1 MNILQLNSV
10 SRFVFIVVFGSINLL
25 SVAQT
30 ENPIIP
36 AIKKEVDKNLI
47 ELKSDGLLPP
57 FFISY
62 AVVDQHQIKIT
73 SSFGAV
79 TEANETR
86 DLWGM
91 PFVLVGS
98 FQLNNMRM
106 DTERTS
112 SSAITLDND
121 LSGIGV
127 SIRKD
132 LDVKYQSAVKAYQKK
147 MGILSRTQLT
157 PEEQARPDY
166 NKTPVVNLILPP
178 EKQNMDIK
186 YWETYARTAS
196 AVANKYPEIVKTNVS
211 VEIINGMIYYYDT
224 EGSQFAVP
232 SIDCRIDFTAQTTTA
247 DGEELWEYI
256 SIARSSTD
264 RLPDMES
271 FATECEEK
279 IVHLLQLK
287 NAPLVDYNYVGPV
300 LCERE
305 GLVKLIFFTFFN
317 NRMMVYNRFL
327 DTTSKLTIVTFEP
340 VMGEDFISNQLTFKS
355 LSGTKMYG
363 GQVLDGYF
371 PIDGEAVIPAEELVL
386 IENGVL
392 KNMLTSRVPG
402 VKNQHSSGHSRITF
416 NAHFSRPGKDTRP
429 GVIQV
434 TGRNM
439 YPDADMKQE
448 LIKAARNAGL
458 EYAYIIKDMSRSN
471 EGTRIY
477 VADGREELVRG
488 IVLSSK
494 NFNNKSF
501 GKILG
506 ISDEEYFST
515 SGYKGAMTTY
525 ITPRS
530 MIFEELELS
539 ISNKQ

>member
-1 MNILQLNSV
+1 
-10 SRFVFIVVFGSINLL
+10 
-25 SVAQT
+25 
-30 ENPIIP
+30 
-36 AIKKEVDKNLI
+36 
-47 ELKSDGLLPP
+47 
-57 FFISY
+57 
-62 AVVDQHQIKIT
+62 
-73 SSFGAV
+73 
-79 TEANETR
+79 
-86 DLWGM
+86 
-91 PFVLVGS
+91 
-98 FQLNNMRM
+98 
-106 DTERTS
+106 
-112 SSAITLDND
+112 
-121 LSGIGV
+121 
-127 SIRKD
+127 
-132 LDVKYQSAVKAYQKK
+132 
-147 MGILSRTQLT
+147 MGILSRTPLT

-166 NKTPVVNLILPP
+166 NKTPVVNLILPL

-196 AVANKYPEIVKTNVS
+196 AVVNKYPEIVKTNVS

-224 EGSQFAVP
+224 EGSQFAVS

-247 DGEELWEYI
+247 DGEVLWEYI

-264 RLPDMES
+264 RLPDMET
-271 FATECEEK
+271 FATECEKK

-287 NAPLVDYNYVGPV
+287 NAPLVDCNYVGPV

-305 GLVKLIFFTFFN
+305 GLVKLISFTFFN

-340 VMGEDFISNQLTFKS
+340 MIGEEFISNQLTFKS
-355 LSGTKMYG
+355 LSGTKMFG
-363 GQVLDGYF
+363 GQILDGYI

-402 VKNQHSSGHSRITF
+402 IKNQHSSGHCRITY
-416 NAHFSRPGKDTRP
+416 NAHFSRPSKDTRP

-439 YPDADMKQE
+439 YPDANMKQE

-477 VADGREELVRG
+477 VADGREEMVRG

-506 ISDEEYFST
+506 VSDEAYFST
-515 SGYKGAMTTY
+515 GGYKGAMTTY
-525 ITPRS
+525 ITPMS

-539 ISNKQ
+539 TSSK

>member
-1 MNILQLNSV
+1 MNILQLNIV
-10 SRFVFIVVFGSINLL
+10 SRLVFILVFSSINLVL

-30 ENPIIP
+30 ENSVND
-36 AIKKEVDKNLI
+36 AIKKEVDRNLN
-47 ELKSDGLLPP
+47 ELKSDGLPSP

-62 AVVDQHQIKIT
+62 AVVDQHQIKVT
-73 SSFGAV
+73 SSFDTI

-86 DLWGM
+86 DRWGM

-106 DTERTS
+106 DTERTT

-121 LSGIGV
+121 LTGIDV

-132 LDVKYQSAVKAYQKK
+132 LDARYKSAVKAYQKK
-147 MGILSRTQLT
+147 MDILSRTQLT
-157 PEEQARPDY
+157 PEEQTRPDY

-196 AVANKYPEIVKTNVS
+196 AVAKKYPEIVKTDVS

-232 SIDCRIDFTAQTTTA
+232 SIDCRIGFTAQTMTA

-264 RLPDMES
+264 RLPDMET
-271 FATECEEK
+271 FATECEKK

-287 NAPLVDYNYVGPV
+287 NVPLADDNYVGPV
-300 LCERE
+300 ICERE

-327 DTTSKLTIVTFEP
+327 DTTSKLTIATFEP
-340 VMGEDFISNQLTFKS
+340 MMGEGFISNQLTFKS
-355 LSGTKMYG
+355 LSGTKTYS

-371 PIDGEAVIPAEELVL
+371 PIDGEAVIPAKELVL

-392 KNMLTSRVPG
+392 KNMVTSRVPG
-402 VKNQHSSGHSRITF
+402 IKSRHSNGHSRIMF
-416 NAHFSRPGKDTRP
+416 NAHFTRPSTNTRP
-429 GVIQV
+429 GVIHV

-439 YPDADMKQE
+439 YPDADIKQK
-448 LIKAARNAGL
+448 LIKAARDAGL
-458 EYAYIIKDMSRSN
+458 EYAYIIKDMSRSD

-477 VADGREELVRG
+477 VEDGREELVRG
-488 IVLSSK
+488 IVLSSE
-494 NFNNKSF
+494 NFNIRSF
-501 GKILG
+501 EKILG
-506 ISDEEYFST
+506 VSDEEYFST

-530 MIFEELELS
+530 MIFEKLELS
-539 ISNKQ
+539 ISNK